1 MKECPDREAVYHILF
16 HRINSDYGGTLM
28 TLATIL
34 VDTGRIEEGIHFMQR
49 AINVAPQDTLVR
61 NNMANF
67 YIRQGT
73 VYMCIYIYVYIL
85 LTSSLCEC
93 PHMN

>member
-1 MKECPDREAVYHILF
+1 
-16 HRINSDYGGTLM
+16 M

-67 YIRQGT
+67 YIRQGAL
-73 VYMCIYIYVYIL
+73 YMYIHLRIH
-85 LTSSLCEC
+85 SL
-93 PHMN
+93 NVISL